1 MQLAD
6 IENIILTELQE
17 PNVNFGSQPTYAVGA
32 NYSQATVDFAINR
45 AYAKTLADLG
55 DIVLQ
60 TQVLTFPSVSQQYAY
75 AVPIGQAAS
84 GTITTVLGT
93 GGLSGVVLTATINGT
108 AVTYTCNS
116 NDGALTAL
124 TQLAANVNANTTL
137 VVNAS
142 PVLTP
147 MQQVLNAASSFTV
160 QAFTPGTAGNSIT
173 LTVGSSNST
182 KISIAA
188 SGATLSGGT
197 AASPVLRS
205 VRSVNYQPLGLTY
218 SLRRAPGVR
227 LISWEEYQR
236 KLVDGYMQYFSA
248 GQFPDYVAMNTT
260 RTKLHLYPTPY
271 ESGDTITFEY
281 APQLTN
287 NAGIAATSYGYLA
300 NSTDVPLLPED
311 AQDLIWMYACFI
323 LWPKSREM
331 GTGQLYKQQ
340 YQEKLTQV
348 LENYMQASAGAS
360 FGIRDKGDLVG
371 QGYGFSN
378 WFTS

>member
-1 MQLAD
+1 MQLID
-6 IENIILTELQE
+6 LENIILTELQE
-17 PNVNFGSQPTYAVGA
+17 PNVNFGSQPVYATGA
-32 NYSQATVDFAINR
+32 NYSQATIDFAINR
-45 AYAKTLADLG
+45 AYAKALADLG
-55 DIVLQ
+55 DIALESYVLK
-60 TQVLTFPSVSQQYAY
+60 FPSISQQYAY
-75 AVPIGQAAS
+75 TVPIGQAAS
-84 GTITTVLGT
+84 GTISTVLGT
-93 GGLSGVVLTATINGT
+93 GALTGVVLTTTINGT
-108 AVTYTCNS
+108 AVTYTCTA
-116 NDGALTAL
+116 NDGALSAL
-124 TQLAANVNANTTL
+124 TQLANNVNLNTTL

-147 MQQVLNAASSFTV
+147 CQPLLNAAASFTI
-160 QAFTPGTAGNSIT
+160 QAFTPGTAGNAIT
-173 LTVGSSNST
+173 LTVGSSNSA

-188 SGATLSGGT
+188 SGSTLAGGT
-197 AASPVLRS
+197 AASPTLRTLRR
-205 VRSVNYQPLGLTY
+205 VYYQPLGLTY
-218 SLRRAPGVR
+218 NLSRAPGVR
-227 LISWEEYQR
+227 LISWDEYQQ

-287 NAGIAATSYGYLA
+287 NAGIPATNYGYLT
-300 NSTDVPLLPED
+300 NGTDVPLLPED

-331 GTGQLYKQQ
+331 GTGQLYKQM

-360 FGIRDKGDLVG
+360 FGIRDKSDLVG

-378 WFTS
+378 WFNA